1 MSEIKIEQKLS
12 KQQSA
17 DMQAQ
22 YKNGVVY
29 ILSKRPEDNKC
40 VADLIAGKAKRIMFL
55 HSKLVVH
62 ADVLNNADIDLKGK
76 FKVSKLDDGFAIHPL

>member
-12 KQQSA
+12 KQQSV

-29 ILSKRPEDNKC
+29 ILSKLPEDNKC
-40 VADLIAGKAKRIMFL
+40 GADLIVGKAKRIMFL

-62 ADVLNNADIDLKGK
+62 AELLNNAGIDPKGK
-76 FKVSKLDDGFAIHPL
+76 FKVSKLVDGFAIHPL